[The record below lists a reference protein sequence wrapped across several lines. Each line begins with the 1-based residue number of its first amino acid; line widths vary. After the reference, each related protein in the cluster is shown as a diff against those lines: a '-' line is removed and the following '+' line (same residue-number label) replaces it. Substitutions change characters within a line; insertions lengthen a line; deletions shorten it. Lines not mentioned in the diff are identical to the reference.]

1 MQMLL
6 KGGNIFDGERFKSGD
21 ILISDGVIVSVS
33 PDISV
38 SDFNGRIIDCGRFF
52 IVPSFADIHV
62 HLREPGFSHK
72 GTVKTETQSAAAG
85 GYTHVCA
92 MPNLNP
98 APDSLENLEKELE
111 IIKRDAL
118 IEVLPYGTMT
128 KGSRG
133 EELSDMEEMSP
144 FVFGF
149 SDDGKGVQSEEM
161 IIKAMKKA
169 WILRKPI
176 SAHCEVDALL
186 TGGSIHAGRWAK
198 EHGTNGISSESEWK
212 MIERDLKHALE
223 IGCRYNVCHI
233 STKESV
239 ELIREAKK
247 KGKNITCETAPHYL
261 CLCEDDL
268 KEEGRFKMNPPLR
281 SREDKE
287 ALIEGFI
294 DGTIDYL
301 ATDHAPHSDE
311 EKSKGF
317 ASPFGVVGLE
327 TAFAAVY
334 TALVKSGKMKLETL
348 IERMAVAPKKFLGK
362 SYEIK
367 EGAIANLAIIDLD
380 REWEINGK
388 DFLSAASATP
398 FEKNKVY
405 GSIEYTIY
413 NGRIVWQRN
422 STQN

>member
-1 MQMLL
+1 MLL
-6 KGGNIFDGERFKSGD
+6 KGGNIFDGERFHSGD
-21 ILISDGVIVSVS
+21 VLISDGVIVSVS
-33 PDISV
+33 PNISI

-72 GTVKTETQSAAAG
+72 GTVKSETAAAAAG

-98 APDSLENLEKELE
+98 APDSKENLEKELE
-111 IIKRDAL
+111 IIKRDAFV
-118 IEVLPYGTMT
+118 EVLPYGTLT
-128 KGSRG
+128 KGSLG
-133 EELSDMEEMSP
+133 DSLSDMEEMSS

-169 WILRKPI
+169 KELRKPI

-186 TGGSIHAGRWAK
+186 TGGSIHDGEWAK
-198 EHGTNGISSESEWK
+198 KRGLKGISSESEWK

-261 CLCEDDL
+261 CLSEDDL

-317 ASPFGVVGLE
+317 DSPFGVVGLE
-327 TAFAAVY
+327 TAFATVY
-334 TALVKSGKMKLETL
+334 TALVRSGKMKIETL
-348 IERMAVAPKKFLGK
+348 IERMAVSPKKFLGR

-367 EGAIANLAIIDLD
+367 EGAIADLAIIDLE

-388 DFLSAASATP
+388 NFLSAASATP
-398 FEKNKVY
+398 FDKTKVF

-413 NGRIVWQRN
+413 NGRIVWERN
-422 STQN
+422 